1 MPDPAEPRR
10 MAIRGLHHL
19 TLICSDLQATTAF
32 YRDLLGLALVQE
44 SVSDDDPEARHFWF
58 DTGGGQ
64 RISFLEYPTMS
75 PGVVGK
81 GSTHHIA
88 LTVDSPDELQG
99 WRDYLAQHGVACS
112 EIYHRNGFGSLY
124 LRDPDGHIL
133 ELASRVGV
141 ATPPPAPPAPIS
153 SY

>member
-1 MPDPAEPRR
+1 

-19 TLICSDLQATTAF
+19 TLISSDLQATTAF
-32 YRDLLGLALVQE
+32 YRDLLGLPLVQE
-44 SVSDDDPEARHFWF
+44 TVSDDDPDARHSWF

-64 RISFLEYPTMS
+64 RISFLEYPSME
-75 PGVVGK
+75 PGVVGR

-88 LTVDSPDELQG
+88 LTVDSPQELQA
-99 WRDYLAQHGVACS
+99 WREWLTQQGVACS
-112 EIYHRNGFGSLY
+112 ELFTRNGFTSLY

-141 ATPPPAPPAPIS
+141 AAPSPAPPVPMTS
-153 SY
+153 

>member
-1 MPDPAEPRR
+1 

-44 SVSDDDPEARHFWF
+44 SVSDDDPNARHFWF

-64 RISFLEYPTMS
+64 RISFLEYPSMD

-88 LTVDSPDELQG
+88 LTVDSPDELQA
-99 WRDYLAQHGVACS
+99 WRDYLAHHGVACS
-112 EIYHRNGFGSLY
+112 EIFHRNGFASVY

-133 ELASRVGV
+133 ELASRVGG
-141 ATPPPAPPAPIS
+141 AAPPPAPPAPIS
-153 SY
+153 S

>member
-1 MPDPAEPRR
+1 MPDPEQPRR

-19 TLICSDLQATTAF
+19 TLISADMDATTAF

-44 SVSDDDPEARHFWF
+44 AISDDDPEARHHWF

-64 RISFLEYPTMS
+64 RISFLEYPTMEK
-75 PGVVGK
+75 GVVGT

-88 LTVDSPDELQG
+88 LAVDSPEELDV
-99 WRDYLAQHGVACS
+99 WRDYLTQHGVES
-112 EIYHRNGFGSLY
+112 SQIFERNGFRSLY

-133 ELASRVGV
+133 ELATRVGAV
-141 ATPPPAPPAPIS
+141 AVPPSAPPA
-153 SY
+153 

>member
-19 TLICSDLQATTAF
+19 TLISSDLQATTAF

-44 SVSDDDPEARHFWF
+44 TTSDDDPDARHSWF

-64 RISFLEYPTMS
+64 RISFLEYASMD

-88 LTVDSPDELQG
+88 LTVDSAQELAG
-99 WRDYLAQHGVACS
+99 WRDYLTQHGVATS
-112 EIYHRNGFGSLY
+112 EIFSRNGFHSLY

-133 ELASRVGV
+133 ELATRVGV
-141 ATPPPAPPAPIS
+141 AAPPPAPPVPMS
-153 SY
+153 S

>member
-1 MPDPAEPRR
+1 MPDPAQPRR

-32 YRDLLGLALVQE
+32 YRDLLGLALVRE

-75 PGVVGK
+75 PGAVGK

-88 LTVDSPDELQG
+88 LTVDSPDELRA
-99 WRDYLAQHGVACS
+99 WRDYLTQHGVACS

-133 ELASRVGV
+133 ELASRVG
-141 ATPPPAPPAPIS
+141 AAAPPPAPPAPIS
-153 SY
+153 S

>member
-1 MPDPAEPRR
+1 

-19 TLICSDLQATTAF
+19 TLISSDLQATTAF
-32 YRDLLGLALVQE
+32 YRDLLGLPLVQE
-44 SVSDDDPEARHFWF
+44 AVSDDDPDARHYWF

-64 RISFLEYPTMS
+64 RISFLEYPSMA
-75 PGVVGK
+75 PGVVGV

-88 LTVDSPDELQG
+88 LAVDSLEELQA
-99 WRDYLAQHGVACS
+99 WRDWLTGQGVECS
-112 EIYHRNGFGSLY
+112 ELFTRNGFSSLY

-141 ATPPPAPPAPIS
+141 AAPSPAPPVPMS
-153 SY
+153 S

>member
-19 TLICSDLQATTAF
+19 TLISSDLQATTAF

-44 SVSDDDPEARHFWF
+44 TTSDDDPDARHSWF

-64 RISFLEYPTMS
+64 RISFLEYASMG

-88 LTVDSPDELQG
+88 LTVDSAEELAG
-99 WRDYLAQHGVACS
+99 WRDYLAQHGVATS
-112 EIYHRNGFGSLY
+112 EIFSRNGFHSLY

-133 ELASRVGV
+133 ELATRVG
-141 ATPPPAPPAPIS
+141 AAAPPPAPPVPITS
-153 SY
+153 